1 VNDGCIEVG
10 AWRITPLSDGTMRLD
25 GGGMWGVVPRSL
37 WARMTPPAADN
48 TIPLALRPFLLQREG
63 YTVVVEPGV
72 GGHLPEKWARNYAL
86 DRTTTLARSLA
97 ALGLAPEDVTH
108 VVASHCHFDHIGGWI
123 TRDERGALAPLFPRA
138 RHLAPAIEGAVA

>member
-86 DRTTTLARSLA
+86 DRTVIKQTSTHENIHPTLLLPGNSARKRS
-97 ALGLAPEDVTH
+97 
-108 VVASHCHFDHIGGWI
+108 
-123 TRDERGALAPLFPRA
+123 
-138 RHLAPAIEGAVA
+138 